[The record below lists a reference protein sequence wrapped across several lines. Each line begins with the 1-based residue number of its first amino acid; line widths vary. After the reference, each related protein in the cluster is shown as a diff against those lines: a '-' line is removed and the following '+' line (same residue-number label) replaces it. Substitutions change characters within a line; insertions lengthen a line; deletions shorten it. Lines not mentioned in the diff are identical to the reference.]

1 MSIFTTIR
9 EGILPNC
16 RAGSLIP
23 PRDAR
28 RRGQRPRPTGSVIP
42 RGWASA
48 RGFTLV
54 EFMVAA
60 LLSGLVLTGVISTN
74 LQLMR
79 SGVRLTQ
86 YAEMSTQVRRG
97 LEPLGVDLKSA
108 SAIKWN
114 SASDITLT
122 IPTVAG
128 STRQVTYAWTSATQ
142 SLFQVPGAD
151 STVTAGRVYLVRGIV
166 AFSDGTAG
174 ATFARFDRNGVAA
187 TTDLATKSVQIIVNV
202 ARSAPTVAT
211 TTDTAVSAG
220 FVLRNK
226 PTS

>member
-1 MSIFTTIR
+1 
-9 EGILPNC
+9 
-16 RAGSLIP
+16 
-23 PRDAR
+23 
-28 RRGQRPRPTGSVIP
+28 
-42 RGWASA
+42 
-48 RGFTLV
+48 
-54 EFMVAA
+54 MVAA
-60 LLSGLVLTGVISTN
+60 LLSGLVLTGVMSTN

-97 LEPLGVDLKSA
+97 LEPLGMDLKSA

-114 SASDITLT
+114 NASDITLT
-122 IPTVAG
+122 IPTAAG

-151 STVTAGRVYLVRGIV
+151 STVTAGRVYLVRGII

-174 ATFARFDRNGVAA
+174 ATFVRFDRNGVAA
-187 TTDLATKSVQIIVNV
+187 TTDLATKSVQILVNV
-202 ARSAPTVAT
+202 ARSATTVAT

>member
-1 MSIFTTIR
+1 MSICITIR
-9 EGILPNC
+9 KPMTGLRKSDFCRYRQCPR
-16 RAGSLIP
+16 RAGWLNPS
-23 PRDAR
+23 A
-28 RRGQRPRPTGSVIP
+28 
-42 RGWASA
+42 A

-54 EFMVAA
+54 ELMVAA
-60 LLSGLVLTGVISTN
+60 LLSGLVLTGVMTTN

-97 LEPLGVDLKSA
+97 LEPLGVDIKSA

-114 SASDITLT
+114 GASDITLT
-122 IPTVAG
+122 IPTAAG
-128 STRQVTYAWTSATQ
+128 ATRQVTYAWTAATR

-151 STVTAGRVYLVRGIV
+151 STVTTGRVYLVRGIT
-166 AFSDGTAG
+166 AFADGTAG
-174 ATFARFDRNGVAA
+174 ATFARFDRDGAAA
-187 TTDLATKSVQIIVNV
+187 TTDLATKRIQIVLNV
-202 ARSAPTVAT
+202 ARTATTVAT

-226 PTS
+226 PTT